1 VRSTA
6 RQRFWQLLAA
16 ASPTNGLKKFFL
28 RRSGARIRDHVRIR
42 RGSYVFGREIIL
54 GEGVVLE
61 PNVHIVCGHL
71 EMGTECKIDSET
83 VVYGE
88 GSLIMADGS
97 YVGPRAWIDCSAS
110 VRLGRD
116 TGVGPGSMIFT
127 HGVWLSYLEGNP
139 RKLEEVTLGDKVWV
153 PAGVTVLP
161 GVTVGDEAM
170 IGAGSVVSKD
180 VPPGTFAAGIPAKPV
195 GEVAAMRAP
204 SKPEDLDARAREMI
218 EGFASHVFSA
228 RWQLRSGPPP
238 CRYVFSTRGKPKTG
252 VVYFPGILTQK
263 DVAELQRDRRS
274 FRRLILVALG
284 GIDAGAHGMLQRT
297 DWVCW
302 FDFANARARRR
313 WDRDTV
319 VFRQYLGSHWG
330 MRFRLVD
337 GA

>member
-1 VRSTA
+1 MVEPALVGPHCGTGTQTRLGNMDRERARSSAGPCPAFSRPERGWVACRRRNPCNNSGGRPLHRVPRTTRRRACHGRIGVVRSTA

-180 VPPGTFAAGIPAKPV
+180 GSRVSPVTFSRPDGSSAAARLPAGT
-195 GEVAAMRAP
+195 
-204 SKPEDLDARAREMI
+204 S
-218 EGFASHVFSA
+218 SA
-228 RWQLRSGPPP
+228 Q
-238 CRYVFSTRGKPKTG
+238 
-252 VVYFPGILTQK
+252 
-263 DVAELQRDRRS
+263 E
-274 FRRLILVALG
+274 
-284 GIDAGAHGMLQRT
+284 
-297 DWVCW
+297 
-302 FDFANARARRR
+302 ANRK
-313 WDRDTV
+313 
-319 VFRQYLGSHWG
+319 QG
-330 MRFRLVD
+330 
-337 GA
+337 